1 MRFDGLIFDF
11 DGVLL
16 ESEYA
21 GNAQMAAFLTEA
33 GHPTRVEDA
42 LRHFTGLAGDAF
54 LAEVERWIG
63 APLPAG
69 FSEAREAEDRR
80 AMAEGLAEV
89 AGAIAFV
96 RALPDDL
103 PRAIASSSSS
113 AWIRAHLDHLG
124 VRDAFEPMIFSGR
137 EHVASGKPAPDI
149 YLHAAAAM
157 GVPIARCLIIEDS
170 AVGAKGAIASGATV
184 VGLCAGTHCAPDHA
198 DMLRA
203 LGVRHI
209 ARNFDDVATL
219 LFSGESRN
227 PDAG

>member
-1 MRFDGLIFDF
+1 MTFEGLIFDF

-54 LAEVERWIG
+54 VAAVERWID

-69 FSEAREAEDRR
+69 FAEARDAEDQR
-80 AMAEGLAEV
+80 AMREGLTEV

-96 RALPDDL
+96 RSLPADL

-124 VRDAFEPMIFSGR
+124 LRDAFEPMIFSGR
-137 EHVASGKPAPDI
+137 EHVANGKPAPDI

-157 GVPIARCLIIEDS
+157 DVPIERCLIIEDS
-170 AVGAKGAIASGATV
+170 AVGAKGAVASGATV

-198 DMLRA
+198 DMLRS
-203 LGVRHI
+203 LGVQQI
-209 ARNFDDVATL
+209 AHSFDEVATFL
-219 LFSGESRN
+219 ISGESRS
-227 PDAG
+227 PAAG